1 MISLK
6 IFDCLENNVYL
17 CGEIYTK
24 LGAKYQSII
33 FCFEKYCNWLTDNN
47 INKVRLLGNHA
58 EKSHQSLIE
67 VSFYRF
73 FTKYFMPSLNLL
85 CFKSPMFAS
94 FQPNPVRLFTL
105 RDEPICF
112 FRKTTLLPKA
122 VNNVWALIARYVGN
136 CCPVLGW

>member
-1 MISLK
+1 MEGKGMISLK

-67 VSFYRF
+67 G
-73 FTKYFMPSLNLL
+73 K
-85 CFKSPMFAS
+85 
-94 FQPNPVRLFTL
+94 RLRIYTL
-105 RDEPICF
+105 HNS
-112 FRKTTLLPKA
+112 KKQ
-122 VNNVWALIARYVGN
+122 
-136 CCPVLGW
+136 